1 MRILLLENT
10 YSFANSIRNFL
21 TALGNEVTH
30 FDGRVDFVNI
40 IRSAPYDLF
49 LLDIDASNEIGV
61 DCIKGVVKIFP
72 TIPIILLSA
81 NHDIETIEKALD
93 LGCSDYLK
101 KPFELKELEL
111 RIRRFNINIFPIKS
125 SLISLSPNYTYD
137 TNSCSLFYQ
146 GEVQIFT
153 KKETILIAS
162 FMLNR
167 NKVMTEEQIA
177 LSVWNDT
184 RIEST
189 AIRSLVSRCRNK
201 LKEDFIQN
209 FRGIGYRWVDKA
221 HLSNNSCIM
230 LKKQYYG

>member
-21 TALGNEVTH
+21 TALGHEIIH
-30 FDGRVDFVNI
+30 FDGRADFVNI
-40 IRSAPYDLF
+40 VRSAPYDLF
-49 LLDIDASNEIGV
+49 LIDIDASNEVGAN
-61 DCIKGVVKIFP
+61 CIKGIVKVFP
-72 TIPIILLSA
+72 HFPIILLSA
-81 NHDIETIEKALD
+81 NHDMKIIEKALD

-111 RIRRFNINIFPIKS
+111 RLRQFNTNIFPIKS
-125 SLISLSPNYTYD
+125 SLITLSPNYSYD

-146 GEVQIFT
+146 GKIQIFT
-153 KKETILIAS
+153 KKETMLIAS

-167 NKVMTEEQIA
+167 NKVLSEEQIA
-177 LSVWNDT
+177 LSDWNDI

-201 LKEDFIQN
+201 LKEDFIHN
-209 FRGIGYRWVDKA
+209 IHGLGYRWVV
-221 HLSNNSCIM
+221 
-230 LKKQYYG
+230 

>member
-21 TALGNEVTH
+21 TALGHEIIH
-30 FDGRVDFVNI
+30 FDGRADFVNI
-40 IRSAPYDLF
+40 VRSAPYDLF
-49 LLDIDASNEIGV
+49 LLDINASNEIGAN
-61 DCIKGVVKIFP
+61 CIKGIVKVFP
-72 TIPIILLSA
+72 HFPIILLSA
-81 NHDIETIEKALD
+81 NHDLNVIEKALD

-101 KPFELKELEL
+101 KPFEFKELEL
-111 RIRRFNINIFPIKS
+111 KIRQFNTHIFPIKS

-137 TNSCSLFYQ
+137 TDSAALYYRGIKQ
-146 GEVQIFT
+146 TFT

-167 NKVMTEEQIA
+167 NKILSEEQIA
-177 LSVWNDT
+177 LSVWTDT
-184 RIEST
+184 RVEGT

-209 FRGIGYRWVDKA
+209 IRGIGYMWGD
-221 HLSNNSCIM
+221 I
-230 LKKQYYG
+230 

>member
-1 MRILLLENT
+1 MKILLLENT
-10 YSFANSIRNFL
+10 YSFANSISNFL
-21 TALGNEVTH
+21 TALGHEVIH
-30 FDGRVDFVNI
+30 LDGRVNFVDI
-40 IRSAPYDLF
+40 VRSGTFDLF
-49 LLDIDASNEIGV
+49 LLDINTSTQVGADS
-61 DCIKGVVKIFP
+61 IKDIVKFFP

-81 NHDIETIEKALD
+81 NHDMEIIETALD

-111 RIRRFNINIFPIKS
+111 RLRRFNTNIFPIKS
-125 SLISLSPNYTYD
+125 SLITLSPNYTYD

-146 GEVQIFT
+146 GKIQIFT

-167 NKVMTEEQIA
+167 NKIMSEEQIA

-189 AIRSLVSRCRNK
+189 AIRSLVTRCRQK

-209 FRGIGYRWVDKA
+209 IRGIGYRWVDSD
-221 HLSNNSCIM
+221 H
-230 LKKQYYG
+230 